1 MGAGPRLLPHH
12 SPIGPL
18 LRSGVRTF
26 GPCMPKNVR
35 QVVNE
40 IRLRNQPK

>member
-18 LRSGVRTF
+18 LRSGVRTT
-26 GPCMPKNVR
+26 MHAKNVR